1 MAVPQDLPG
10 KGTYYTRI
18 TLSPYNRGGAFEL
31 SNLTPNLVLN
41 LPLPTELRDDTTVGY
56 TPVNLETVG
65 DFLANRENAMTGAV
79 TRNAGQLISG
89 GLSASSK
96 GFGRMLEGR
105 GAGLGLLNSAQ
116 ESLIGAVQ
124 ALLPPEQ
131 INSAIQQQNGVAP
144 NPNPSVQFQGPV
156 LRDFTLTWAFYP
168 KNSDESDVIDKVI
181 RKLKARALPSLDA
194 GGGAILKYP
203 HICQLNFF
211 PWDEPPREGG
221 TTHPNGWT
229 DKSII
234 KIKKCFMSG
243 VNVNYNAFGTPAF
256 FEGTKLPISYQLT
269 ISFKEIDYLLS
280 SDWDSTAAGERV
292 NANTA
297 FNSATAIF
305 GDGGPANLILNAG
318 FGIISEFATVAG
330 DFITGN
336 YTSNGGQAAQNADVG
351 KTAAEALVPGDA
363 NSKVTISTSDTGFWS
378 YLPGGVVGRGA
389 GEWSYSRNAEGKY
402 VLVFQQNSTTN
413 FRTGLTTDYAPE
425 NVGTF
430 DTNEEL
436 QAYLV
441 SQDVY
446 VNQVGTSAQPAA
458 AAAAP

>member
-10 KGTYYTRI
+10 KGAYYTRI
-18 TLSPYNRGGAFEL
+18 TLSPYNRGSAFEL
-31 SNLTPNLVLN
+31 SNLTPNFIFN

-56 TPVNLETVG
+56 SPVNLETVG
-65 DFLANRENAMTGAV
+65 DILAGRNNTMTGAV
-79 TRNAGQLISG
+79 TRSAGQLVSG
-89 GLSASSK
+89 ALSSSSK
-96 GFGRMLEGR
+96 GFGRMLDR
-105 GAGLGLLNSAQ
+105 GGAALGLLNSAQ
-116 ESLIGAVQ
+116 ESVIGAVQ
-124 ALLPPEQ
+124 SLLPPEQ

-156 LRDFTLTWAFYP
+156 LRDFTLSWAFYP
-168 KNSDESDVIDKVI
+168 KNSGESDVIDKVI

-211 PWDEPPREGG
+211 PWDEES
-221 TTHPNGWT
+221 THPNGWT

-234 KIKKCFMSG
+234 KIKQCFMSG
-243 VNVNYNAFGTPAF
+243 VNVNYNAFGTPSF

-305 GDGGPANLILNAG
+305 GDGGPAKLVLNAG
-318 FGIISEFATVAG
+318 FGILTEFATVAG

-336 YTSNGGQAAQNADVG
+336 YTTNGGEAAQNADVG
-351 KTAAEALVPGDA
+351 TTAAAALIPGDS

-389 GEWSYSRNAEGKY
+389 GQWSYSRNAEGEY
-402 VLVFQQNSTTN
+402 VLVFDQNDTTN
-413 FRTGLTTDYAPE
+413 FRTGLTTEYAPE
-425 NVGTF
+425 TVGTF
-430 DTNEEL
+430 KTNEEL

-441 SQDVY
+441 SQEVY
-446 VNQVGTSAQPAA
+446 VNQIGTSAQPAA
-458 AAAAP
+458 PAAAP

>member
-1 MAVPQDLPG
+1 MATVTQDLPG
-10 KGTYYTRI
+10 KGAYYTRL
-18 TLSPYNRGGAFEL
+18 TLSPYNRANAFEL
-31 SNLTPNLVLN
+31 SNLTPNFILN
-41 LPLPTELRDDTTVGY
+41 LPLPTELRDDTTVSY
-56 TPVNLETVG
+56 TNVNLETVG
-65 DFLANRENAMTGAV
+65 DILSGRGNAMTGAV

-89 GLSASSK
+89 GLSATSK
-96 GFGRMLEGR
+96 GFGRMLDR
-105 GAGLGLLNSAQ
+105 GGAALGLLNSAQ

-124 ALLPPEQ
+124 SLLPPEQ

-168 KNSDESDVIDKVI
+168 KNPDESDVIDKVI

-203 HICQLNFF
+203 HICQLNFY
-211 PWDEPPREGG
+211 PWDEEAGSD
-221 TTHPNGWT
+221 PNGWS

-243 VNVNYNAFGTPAF
+243 VNVNYNAFGTPGF
-256 FEGTKLPISYQLT
+256 FEGTKLPISYSLT
-269 ISFKEIDYLLS
+269 INFKEIDYLLS
-280 SDWDSTAAGERV
+280 GDWDSTAAGERV

-305 GDGGPANLILNAG
+305 GDGGPARLVLSAG
-318 FGIISEFATVAG
+318 FGIVSEFATVAG

-336 YTSNGGQAAQNADVG
+336 YTSNGGQAVQNADVG
-351 KTAAEALVPGDA
+351 TTAAAALKPGDP
-363 NSKVTISTSDTGFWS
+363 NSKVTINTSDTSFWS
-378 YLPGGVVGRGA
+378 ILPGGVVARGP
-389 GEWSYSRNAEGKY
+389 GQWSYSRNAEGEY
-402 VLVFQQNSTTN
+402 VLVFDENDRRTT
-413 FRTGLTTDYAPE
+413 TQDATLIVTPPE
-425 NVGTF
+425 TVGTF
-430 DTNEEL
+430 KTNAEL

-441 SQDVY
+441 SQEVY
-446 VNQVGTSAQPAA
+446 VNQTATSAQPAA